1 MISPLSSALREIEK
15 ELNCSTLPNDVS
27 IFVLGFQIYYEITIK
42 TGTSLTSYGD
52 LEERRGKCFY
62 FLR

>member
-27 IFVLGFQIYYEITIK
+27 VFVLGFQIYYEITQ
-42 TGTSLTSYGD
+42 
-52 LEERRGKCFY
+52 
-62 FLR
+62 